1 MHDIAI
7 ATLLSTLHILQML
20 HSFLL
25 HYTVVDCGSL
35 TDPDNGQVS
44 TTTTTY
50 TSTADYTCDT
60 GYSLVGMNQ
69 RNCTAAGTW
78 TDGEPTC
85 NSEDHKYSFCK
96 LYPYLE
102 RIKTYNW

>member
-1 MHDIAI
+1 MHIKHHIAI
-7 ATLLSTLHILQML
+7 ATLLSTLHIIQML
-20 HSFLL
+20 HSFQL

-44 TTTTTY
+44 TTATTY
-50 TSTADYTCDT
+50 TSNADYTCDT
-60 GYSLVGMNQ
+60 GYSLVGVNQ

-85 NSEDHKYSFCK
+85 QSED
-96 LYPYLE
+96 
-102 RIKTYNW
+102 

>member
-1 MHDIAI
+1 
-7 ATLLSTLHILQML
+7 ML
-20 HSFLL
+20 
-25 HYTVVDCGSL
+25 YTVVDCGSL

-60 GYSLVGMNQ
+60 GYSLVGVNQ

-85 NSEDHKYSFCK
+85 NSEDHKYPFCK
-96 LYPYLE
+96 LYPFIPRKNKNIQLCKICIIIITLQKYE
-102 RIKTYNW
+102 MMKIPIH

>member
-1 MHDIAI
+1 M
-7 ATLLSTLHILQML
+7 
-20 HSFLL
+20 F
-25 HYTVVDCGSL
+25 YTVVDCGSL

-50 TSTADYTCDT
+50 TSNADYTCDT
-60 GYSLVGMNQ
+60 GYSLAGVNQ

-85 NSEDHKYSFCK
+85 DSEDHKYFFCK
-96 LYPYLE
+96 LNPYLE
-102 RIKTYNW
+102 RIKIYNCVKFA